1 MFVKRI
7 DGRDYV
13 FGMHWDAATPGSH
26 YWIVVETASQ
36 PEATPFPSEPIPEEV
51 FNRIHSLLE
60 KHAGFPNV
68 PAPEYQEERR
78 IVRFRVRLARTPDG
92 ARPRKASDWMKAL
105 ERAIQV
111 EL

>member
-7 DGRDYV
+7 DGRGYV
-13 FGMHWDAATPGSH
+13 FRLYWDAAAPGSH
-26 YWIVVETASQ
+26 YWIVVEATPE

-51 FNRIHSLLE
+51 VSKVHRLLE
-60 KHAGFPNV
+60 KWSGFPNV
-68 PAPEYQEERR
+68 PAPEHQEEEN
-78 IVRFRVRLARTPDG
+78 IVRFRVRLTRTPNG

-105 ERAIQV
+105 EKAIQV